1 MNRTI
6 AVTGAASG
14 IGAALSALLTA
25 RGDTVIDVDLAS
37 VAVVADLS
45 TAAGRAAAVRGIAER
60 AGDRLDGLVTCAGTS
75 VPGPLMVSVNYFGTT
90 ELATGLRPMLASS
103 PAGRVAVIGSI
114 SGTQP
119 VYAPLVD
126 ACLADDEA
134 TALVRAEE
142 VMAAGRAPQI
152 YPSTKSAL
160 AQWARRTCL
169 APGWA
174 DSGIPVNVVAPGV
187 VLTPMTDGLV
197 DDPQMKQVMDAAVPM
212 PLHGYAQPEA
222 PAQLAA
228 WLVCEE
234 NTHVTGQ
241 VVYVDGGAEAT
252 LRPADHF

>member
-14 IGAALSALLTA
+14 IGAALSALLTG

-37 VAVVADLS
+37 ATIVGDLS
-45 TAAGRAAAVRGIAER
+45 TPEGRATAIRGIAER

-75 VPGPLMVSVNYFGTT
+75 IGGPLMVSVNYFGTT
-90 ELATGLRPMLASS
+90 ELVVGLQPLLAAG

-119 VYAPLVD
+119 VYAPLVE
-126 ACLADDEA
+126 ACLDNDEA
-134 TALVRAEE
+134 TAVARAED
-142 VMAAGRAPQI
+142 VIAAGRATQI

-160 AQWARRTCL
+160 AQWARRLCL

-174 DSGIPVNVVAPGV
+174 DAGIPVNVVAPGV

-197 DDPQMKQVMDAAVPM
+197 DDPRMKQVMDAAVPM
-212 PLHGYAQPEA
+212 PLNGYAPPET

-228 WLVCEE
+228 WLVSEE

-241 VVYVDGGAEAT
+241 VVYVDGGAEVT
-252 LRPADHF
+252 LRPTDHF

>member
-6 AVTGAASG
+6 AVTGSASG

-25 RGDTVIDVDLAS
+25 RGDTVIGVDLDGAD
-37 VAVVADLS
+37 VVADLAS
-45 TAAGRAAAVRGIAER
+45 PEGRAEAVRGIAER
-60 AGDRLDGLVTCAGTS
+60 AGGRLDGLVTCAGTS
-75 VPGPLMVSVNYFGTT
+75 VPGPTMVKVNYFGTT
-90 ELATGLRPMLASS
+90 ELATGLRPLLAAS
-103 PAGRVAVIGSI
+103 PGGRVVVIGSI

-119 VYAPLVD
+119 AYAPLVE
-126 ACLADDEA
+126 ALLADDEQG
-134 TALVRAEE
+134 ALGCADE
-142 VMAAGRAPQI
+142 VVAAGRPPQI

-160 AQWARRTCL
+160 AQWARRTCI

-174 DSGIPVNVVAPGV
+174 EAGIAVNVVAPGV
-187 VLTPMTDGLV
+187 VLTPMTAGLV

-212 PLHGYAQPEA
+212 PLNGYAQPEA
-222 PAQLAA
+222 PAGLAA
-228 WLVCEE
+228 WLVSEE